1 MQDQEKFSQFISEI
15 VYSEMD
21 ETQQSIFELE
31 GEEMI
36 TKLFELEDT
45 LDYSRSNKPLNLDFG
60 FGSEEMAAIV
70 KQVIEVAP
78 ILISSFTLYLT
89 IRRDLN
95 KEKEDRLKELK
106 AQWKSRLILDE
117 NIDDKIADALVNKY
131 ADKLLKIADE

>member
-45 LDYSRSNKPLNLDFG
+45 LDYSRPNKPLNLDFG

-70 KQVIEVAP
+70 KQAIEVAP

-131 ADKLLKIADE
+131 SDKLLKIADE

>member
-15 VYSEMD
+15 VHNEMD

-31 GEEMI
+31 GEELI

-45 LDYSRSNKPLNLDFG
+45 LDNTRSAESLNLDFG
-60 FGSEEMAAIV
+60 FGSDEISVIV
-70 KQVIEVAP
+70 KHAIEVAP

-117 NIDDKIADALVNKY
+117 NIDEKIAEAIVNKY
-131 ADKLLKIADE
+131 SSKLLKIADA